1 MGSCRPQEEDQIPE
15 SVSCIHA
22 SHNTGLGTGVA
33 GNTGEELRQSSQ
45 RDLNRFIS
53 SVNFG
58 NLHNISVSCKIE
70 IFFTL
75 QGCYE
80 D

>member
-1 MGSCRPQEEDQIPE
+1 MSY
-15 SVSCIHA
+15 IHA
-22 SHNTGLGTGVA
+22 SHDRGLGIGVA
-33 GNTGEELRQSSQ
+33 GNTGMELRQGSQ

-70 IFFTL
+70 MFFTL

-80 D
+80 DSTS